1 MLDIRS
7 TTKISLDFE
16 GSNIDLSKRKKGIKF
31 FDEQFYLQL
40 RNFDRE
46 NVILIYF

>member
-1 MLDIRS
+1 MMLDIRS
-7 TTKISLDFE
+7 TKISLDFE
-16 GSNIDLSKRKKGIKF
+16 GSNIDLSKREKGTKF
-31 FDEQFYLQL
+31 FDEQLYLQL